1 MKLCVPKDEFDKL
14 RQGVPISEDDAGT
27 WVKKCVVGKI
37 TKAMLDKERNDETNA
52 LDMMQNSG
60 IIYHMESLLEMQVL
74 CLLLSLSIS
83 RARTG

>member
-1 MKLCVPKDEFDKL
+1 MKLCVPKEEFEKL
-14 RQGVPISEDDAGT
+14 KQGVSISEDEAGT
-27 WVKKCVVGKI
+27 WIKKCVVGKI
-37 TKAMLDKERNDETNA
+37 TKAMLDDERNGETNA

-83 RARTG
+83 RARAG